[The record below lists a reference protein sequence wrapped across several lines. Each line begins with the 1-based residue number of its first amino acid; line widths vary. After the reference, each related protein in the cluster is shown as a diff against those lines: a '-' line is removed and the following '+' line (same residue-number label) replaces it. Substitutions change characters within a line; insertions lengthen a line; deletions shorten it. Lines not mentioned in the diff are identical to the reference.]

1 MAAISEAWGISRS
14 GLSMKENEI
23 ADELERWNTNGELNN
38 TFLIKIGV
46 DICRTIDKRN
56 NERVLDTVED
66 KVVQDFTG
74 EEGTGI
80 WSNTEAVDEH
90 VPAPTLSAANYLRI
104 ASGDLDQRTRIH
116 KAFGTNISPQ
126 RLSVSNRQIFLKDS
140 RLAVYVA
147 CLTAFIQG
155 LIIIDKADKDNHFDV
170 NYTELLQIWRAGCII
185 RADYINRELLE
196 PIYAN
201 KPNDSIKPQYYAS
214 ITDELKRGYG
224 SLKAVVEHGV
234 QGDHVVPFLSAI
246 LEYLKYQSSSDLPT
260 GFYEGELDHFGKHM
274 YDKKGD
280 DPEGRPVT
288 GK

>member
-1 MAAISEAWGISRS
+1 MMAAISEAWGIMRS
-14 GLSMKENEI
+14 GLSMKKNEI
-23 ADELERWNTNGELNN
+23 ANEIERWNTNGELNN

-46 DICRTIDKRN
+46 DICRTIDKRS
-56 NERVLDTVED
+56 NERVLDTVAV

-80 WSNTEAVDEH
+80 WSNTEAVEEH
-90 VPAPTLSAANYLRI
+90 VPAPTLSAAHYLRI

-147 CLTAFIQG
+147 CLTAFTQG

-185 RADYINRELLE
+185 RAD
-196 PIYAN
+196 
-201 KPNDSIKPQYYAS
+201 
-214 ITDELKRGYG
+214 
-224 SLKAVVEHGV
+224 
-234 QGDHVVPFLSAI
+234 
-246 LEYLKYQSSSDLPT
+246 
-260 GFYEGELDHFGKHM
+260 
-274 YDKKGD
+274 
-280 DPEGRPVT
+280 
-288 GK
+288 